1 MKKVQVFLPFDK
13 TEEVYNRVV
22 EFPDVLNL
30 IRFTTDNAMV
40 IQFMVPDDS
49 INKVILNLK
58 GLGVGVDYGYVD
70 ILALEGFFPMEKE
83 EKPDRKIQ
91 REASLIVEKI
101 HEDVSKGA
109 SLSFDFMTF
118 VILSAIMA
126 GFGLAQNNA
135 TVIVASMVLA
145 PLMGPMLGVALGYVV
160 RDKDLF
166 LRGTRNEMLALA
178 VSFVIGS
185 VMGAFL
191 FYLIPNLV
199 SRIESNWTAGILTEI
214 TRRGGF
220 NWIDVSIALV
230 SGAAVAISV
239 TRGQMSSLVGVA
251 ISAAL
256 MPPAVNVGMMLAI
269 ALIGGSNIALQ
280 IGLGAL
286 GLLAMNIVVID
297 VAAII
302 MFRIKKL
309 TVISDKSETWRA
321 VTAFKQVDTTS
332 LYHNEQN
339 SQNIPKPKPEKEQEK
354 RANIEES

>member
-1 MKKVQVFLPFDK
+1 MKQVQVFLPFDK
-13 TEEVYNRVV
+13 TEEVYNCLV

-30 IRFTTDNAMV
+30 IRYTTDNAMLM
-40 IQFMVPDDS
+40 QFRVPDDS
-49 INKVILNLK
+49 VNNVILDLK
-58 GLGVGVDYGYVD
+58 DLGVGVDYGFVE
-70 ILALEGFFPMEKE
+70 ILGLEGFLPMEKE
-83 EKPDRKIQ
+83 EKSGRKLQ
-91 REASLIVEKI
+91 RESSLIVEKI
-101 HEDVSKGA
+101 HEDVSEGA

-126 GFGLAQNNA
+126 GFGLAQSNI

-166 LRGTRNEMLALA
+166 LKGTRNELLALG
-178 VSFVIGS
+178 VSFAIGS
-185 VMGAFL
+185 
-191 FYLIPNLV
+191 LIGGFMFVLMPNLL
-199 SRIESNWTAGILTEI
+199 SRIESNWTGGVLTEI

-256 MPPAVNVGMMLAI
+256 MPPAVNVGMMLAL
-269 ALIGGSNIALQ
+269 ALLGASNIAMQ

-309 TVISDKSETWRA
+309 TRISDKSKTWRS
-321 VTAFKQVDTTS
+321 VTTFKQPDAAS
-332 LYHNEQN
+332 LYHKEEKEENMA
-339 SQNIPKPKPEKEQEK
+339 KPKPEKGRK
-354 RANIEES
+354 VDPHM